1 LKSRR
6 HHRKRRYE
14 DHANHEAWAIP
25 YGDLITLLLAFFV
38 VMYAISSV
46 NEGKYRVL
54 SDSLVAAFRGTPK
67 TMRPTSVTE
76 DKQGSGMAGKA
87 QLLRQGVL
95 VGESKEVLAPGNA
108 TAAVAHH
115 DAIDAPT
122 LRALEQQRSLDRMA
136 AVLRGSMGNLIDA
149 NLVSIHRTGSSVE
162 VQIHSDILF
171 PSGQAQL
178 SSRAIPVLETLATT
192 LKTFPNSLRVQG
204 HTDNVPIRTTAF
216 RSNWELSSARAASVV
231 HLFADHGIEPQRL
244 SVVGL
249 AEFQQVADNRS
260 EEGRNANRRV
270 VIAILANDGAGAD
283 GSLQPS
289 EAAAAAATP

>member
-1 LKSRR
+1 MKPHGHHRR
-6 HHRKRRYE
+6 HRYE

-67 TMRPTSVTE
+67 TTPQAHT
-76 DKQGSGMAGKA
+76 KGA
-87 QLLRQGVL
+87 L
-95 VGESKEVLAPGNA
+95 VGEGNETLAPDGGNA
-108 TAAVAHH
+108 GVAHH

-122 LRALEQQRSLDRMA
+122 LRALEQQRALDRMA
-136 AVLRGSMGNLIDA
+136 ADLQSSMSHLIQA
-149 NLVSIHRTGSSVE
+149 NLVSIHRTGSAVE

-178 SSRAIPVLETLATT
+178 SARATPVLETLAAP
-192 LKTFPNSLRVQG
+192 LKTFPNPLRVEG
-204 HTDNVPIRTTAF
+204 HTDDVPIRTAAF
-216 RSNWELSSARAASVV
+216 HSNWELSSARAASVV
-231 HLFADHGIEPQRL
+231 HLFADAGVPPGRL

-249 AEFQQVADNRS
+249 AEFHPVADNRT

-270 VIAILANDGAGAD
+270 VIAILGSDGAN
-283 GSLQPS
+283 Q
-289 EAAAAAATP
+289 TPDKEP